1 MISKYISRLLT
12 LTALSTVL
20 GAGEAHAQTQ
30 GNVQLLEN
38 LGGGFSVVIQPGYQT
53 FLNYFNGAVG
63 WIFEVAV
70 GFTVL
75 WVLIGG
81 FMYMTSGNNQS
92 RRGEAISRITWA
104 ITGLFMLLFAGFILR
119 SLNNVFFV

>member
-1 MISKYISRLLT
+1 MLSKYITRLLS

-30 GNVQLLEN
+30 GSVPLLQS
-38 LGGGFSVVIQPGYQT
+38 LGDLSSVSIQPGYQT
-53 FLNYFNGAVG
+53 FLNYFNDAVG

-92 RRGEAISRITWA
+92 RRGDAISRITWA
-104 ITGLFMLLFAGFILR
+104 IGGLFMLLFAGFILR
-119 SLNNVFFV
+119 SLNNIFFV